1 MASFQHLKRRS
12 IVPLAALALAA
23 YYVVVLVPLSR
34 RAAGKDA
41 ELQMAWK
48 KLSDSVERTNVTA
61 IDFLHITN
69 QLAETRQSIALLDNA
84 KQKAAS
90 TLELSAAVKAKMSVS
105 FQNFEYQEF
114 RNSQMAEIEK
124 LAKQYQ
130 VTLEPGVRAGFPDY
144 STDIR
149 RPTVLWAALSLVNG
163 LLTTALQC
171 KVGAIH
177 SLEVPINLTNEP
189 TATTVTAITE
199 IPLQLEMTGSADS
212 VLNLI
217 QRLPM
222 RGDEMR
228 RAGFTNASPDK
239 APLFIERLILRKQ
252 SPDKPD
258 EVRFSLRALGYVL
271 QD

>member
-1 MASFQHLKRRS
+1 MASFQHLKRRG

-23 YYVVVLVPLSR
+23 YYIVVLVPLSR

-41 ELQMAWK
+41 QLQTAWK
-48 KLSDSVERTNVTA
+48 KLSDSMEKTNVIA

-69 QLAETRQSIALLDNA
+69 QLAETRQSLALLDNA

-90 TLELSAAVKAKMSVS
+90 TLELSAAVKARMSS

-114 RNSQMAEIEK
+114 RKSEMAEIEK
-124 LAKQYQ
+124 LAKQNQ
-130 VTLEPGVRAGFPDY
+130 VTLEPAVRAGFPDY

-149 RPTVLWAALSLVNG
+149 RPTVLWAALSLVDS

-171 KVGAIH
+171 KVGIIH
-177 SLEVPINLTNEP
+177 SLEVPLSLTNEP
-189 TATTVTAITE
+189 SVTTATSITE

-212 VLNLI
+212 ALKLL

-228 RAGFTNASPDK
+228 RAGLTNAPPDK